1 MDTSKNSDIN
11 IIKYKG
17 FDSLYD
23 VVDEYNWVLKNT
35 GFDYENNLMEVSTSP
50 YLQKNP
56 TMRTFFPYL
65 NKMLSHLIN
74 SVKYLRN
81 FNNYA
86 VRKDYKY
93 IN

>member
-1 MDTSKNSDIN
+1 MDTSKNNDIN

-17 FDSLYD
+17 YDSIYD
-23 VVDEYNWVLKNT
+23 SINESRWNTKNEGYEYEKTLIEDNSSK
-35 GFDYENNLMEVSTSP
+35 
-50 YLQKNP
+50 YLQKNGM
-56 TMRTFFPYL
+56 MRQFFPYL
-65 NKMLSHLIN
+65 KMILSHLIN

-86 VRKDYKY
+86 VRKDYKR

>member
-1 MDTSKNSDIN
+1 MDTSKNTDLN
-11 IIKYKG
+11 ILKYKG
-17 FDSLYD
+17 FNSIYD
-23 VVDEYNWVLKNT
+23 NVNEYGWKTKNE
-35 GFDYENNLMEVSTSP
+35 GYKYEKTLMEDNTSK

-56 TMRTFFPYL
+56 TMRQFFPYL
-65 NKMLSHLIN
+65 NKIMSHLIN

-86 VRKDYKY
+86 VRKDYKR

>member
-1 MDTSKNSDIN
+1 MDTSKNNDIN

-17 FDSLYD
+17 YDSIYD
-23 VVDEYNWVLKNT
+23 SINESRWKTKNEGYEYEKTLIEDNSSK
-35 GFDYENNLMEVSTSP
+35 
-50 YLQKNP
+50 YLQKNGM
-56 TMRTFFPYL
+56 MRQFFPYL
-65 NKMLSHLIN
+65 NKILSHLIN

-86 VRKDYKY
+86 VRKDYKK

>member
-1 MDTSKNSDIN
+1 MDTSKNNDIN

-17 FDSLYD
+17 YDSIYD
-23 VVDEYNWVLKNT
+23 SINESRWNTKNEGYEYEKTLIEDNSSK
-35 GFDYENNLMEVSTSP
+35 
-50 YLQKNP
+50 YLQKNGM
-56 TMRTFFPYL
+56 MRQFFPYL
-65 NKMLSHLIN
+65 HMILSHLIN

-86 VRKDYKY
+86 VRKDYKR

>member
-17 FDSLYD
+17 FDSFYD
-23 VVDEYNWVLKNT
+23 TMSEYGWKT
-35 GFDYENNLMEVSTSP
+35 KYEGFKYDDCLMEINTSK
-50 YLQKNP
+50 YLQQNP
-56 TMRTFFPYL
+56 TMRSFFPYL
-65 NKMLSHLIN
+65 NKLMSHLIN

-86 VRKDYKY
+86 VRKDYKR

>member
-1 MDTSKNSDIN
+1 MDTRNNTNIDIV
-11 IIKYKG
+11 KYKG

-23 VVDEYNWVLKNT
+23 NFNTSRWELKNL
-35 GFDYENNLMEVSTSP
+35 GYNYEETLFEDNSSK
-50 YLQKNP
+50 YLQRNKM
-56 TMRTFFPYL
+56 MRDMFKYL
-65 NKMLSHLIN
+65 NKIMSHLIN

-86 VRKDYKY
+86 VPKDYKH

>member
-1 MDTSKNSDIN
+1 MDTRKNTDIKIVN
-11 IIKYKG
+11 YKG
-17 FDSLYD
+17 FPSFYD
-23 VVDEYNWVLKNT
+23 DINEARWETKNE
-35 GFDYENNLMEVSTSP
+35 GYHYEDTLMEDNTSK

-56 TMRTFFPYL
+56 NMRQFFPYL
-65 NKMLSHLIN
+65 NKIMAHLIN

-86 VRKDYKY
+86 VRKDYKR

>member
-1 MDTSKNSDIN
+1 MDTSKNGDIN

-17 FDSLYD
+17 FPSLYD
-23 VVDEYNWVLKNT
+23 TVSESGWETKND
-35 GFDYENNLMEVSTSP
+35 GFKYDDCLMEINTSK
-50 YLQKNP
+50 YLQRNP
-56 TMRTFFPYL
+56 TMRGFFPHL
-65 NKMLSHLIN
+65 NKLMSHLIN

-86 VRKDYKY
+86 VRKDYMR

>member
-1 MDTSKNSDIN
+1 MDTSKNNDIN

-17 FDSLYD
+17 YDSIYD
-23 VVDEYNWVLKNT
+23 SINESRWKTKNEGYEYEKTLIEDNSSK
-35 GFDYENNLMEVSTSP
+35 
-50 YLQKNP
+50 YLQKNGM
-56 TMRTFFPYL
+56 MRQFFPYL
-65 NKMLSHLIN
+65 NMILSHLIN

-86 VRKDYKY
+86 IRKDYKR